1 MEPVLQLLPS
11 TGLPIQPLP
20 NKFKLIPVGAVIWPI
35 RSKALD
41 GGKCALR
48 LNNVNHANYI
58 TARRHYIPAHF
69 CGFAG
74 GAASN
79 CEPAFYLNQFASNIT
94 YMGKEARLDV
104 ERSYKEQY
112 PRWSLYI
119 YIYII
124 RGLIADFSHLV
135 LNHIGAVSSN
145 SWELRQFRLENLFRL
160 EFKCCLYSLFGLI
173 RILLQE
179 VDTDTS
185 IQKEHETDNT
195 NTCRC

>member
-1 MEPVLQLLPS
+1 
-11 TGLPIQPLP
+11 
-20 NKFKLIPVGAVIWPI
+20 
-35 RSKALD
+35 
-41 GGKCALR
+41 
-48 LNNVNHANYI
+48 
-58 TARRHYIPAHF
+58 
-69 CGFAG
+69 
-74 GAASN
+74 
-79 CEPAFYLNQFASNIT
+79 
-94 YMGKEARLDV
+94 MGKEARLDV